1 MIIAAGVRPFAGA
14 AVLTE
19 PDRIKDVLDGP
30 FLWALD
36 KVAILLL
43 DVTPPLGR

>member
-1 MIIAAGVRPFAGA
+1 LRNDVDRPFTGAA

-19 PDRIKDVLDGP
+19 PDRIKEILDGP

-36 KVAILLL
+36 KVEL
-43 DVTPPLGR
+43 DDIPPGT